1 MKILSNLAV
10 AIAAILM
17 TLLALEAGLRIFSLL
32 TTYHNNRIFTSPPV
46 PGLPKIVKANL
57 HYRGFYT
64 NSMHLRDDEIPLDK
78 PPNTFRIAVVG
89 NSVTAGHE
97 VDQDELFTE
106 ILETR
111 LNEIFSGKPRLDV
124 INTGQ
129 LGFNINHFQK
139 YCEAVVYRYQPDVIL
154 YQFCWNDIADP
165 VRLRGRRF
173 PDQVPEK
180 GLQRFLL
187 LHSKIYLNLYRV
199 FYRGAFGEKLI
210 GYYDN
215 EELVGEFYRD
225 LFSWAESVRAR
236 GMGFMMV
243 IIPMA
248 LEVQATD
255 KYPDLARK
263 FIAKKNEIADVC
275 LRNGI
280 EVIDLSGPMREDF
293 FRHRQ
298 NLYADQGHLNARG
311 HALAAR
317 LLRPALEKV
326 VLEGSTNAGGK

>member
-1 MKILSNLAV
+1 MVVTVLTFEV
-10 AIAAILM
+10 
-17 TLLALEAGLRIFSLL
+17 GLRVFGLL
-32 TTYHNNRIFTSPPV
+32 TTYHNNRIFTSAPV

-106 ILETR
+106 ILEAR
-111 LNEIFSGKPRLDV
+111 LNEEFAGEPRVDV

-139 YCEAVVYRYQPDVIL
+139 YCEGIVYRYQPDVIV

-165 VRLRGRRF
+165 VRLRGKRF

-187 LHSKIYLNLYRV
+187 RHSKIYLNLYRV
-199 FYRGAFGEKLI
+199 INRRAFGEKLV

-215 EELVGEFYRD
+215 AELVGEFYRD
-225 LFSWAESVRAR
+225 LFSWADSVRSR
-236 GMGFMMV
+236 EMRFLMV

-248 LEVQATD
+248 IEVQATD
-255 KYPDLARK
+255 KYSDLARR
-263 FIAKKNEIADVC
+263 FIAKKNEIVDVC
-275 LRNGI
+275 QRNGI
-280 EVIDLSGPMREDF
+280 EVFDLSGPMREDYF
-293 FRHRQ
+293 HHRR
-298 NLYADQGHLNARG
+298 NLYADQGHMNARG

-317 LLRPALEKV
+317 LLLPVLEKV
-326 VLEGSTNAGGK
+326 VSGGGSDGREKR